1 MWKFSLCPSENHL
14 LQALY
19 STFFL
24 FRQVR
29 EKACFQ
35 SFTDSFHPICEGCT
49 LYSLYRSII
58 GSSSLQDETL
68 YPASSQG
75 MIPPLGKTAP
85 HAGKIRKGLC
95 HLPGSS
101 LAASVRLIEEN
112 TSCCLFQKE
121 SYPAAK
127 SRAASWGDTFRSPFQ
142 PKLSSASSHRWQT
155 CSRGCPNPERP
166 STVTRKS

>member
-49 LYSLYRSII
+49 LYSPYRSII

-95 HLPGSS
+95 HLPGGS
-101 LAASVRLIEEN
+101 LSASVRLIEEN
-112 TSCCLFQKE
+112 TSCCLF
-121 SYPAAK
+121 
-127 SRAASWGDTFRSPFQ
+127 
-142 PKLSSASSHRWQT
+142 
-155 CSRGCPNPERP
+155 PERIISRRQEP
-166 STVTRKS
+166 GGVLGRYLPVPFPAKTFLRQLPPVADLLQGLSQS